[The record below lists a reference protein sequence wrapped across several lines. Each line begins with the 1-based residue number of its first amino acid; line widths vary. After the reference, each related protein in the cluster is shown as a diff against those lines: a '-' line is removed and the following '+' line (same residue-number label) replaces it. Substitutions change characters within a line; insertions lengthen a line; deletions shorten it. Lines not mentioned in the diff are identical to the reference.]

1 MGDDQESYNN
11 LVEERKKLLNL
22 GRNNNQ
28 PLTDAY
34 KL

>member
-1 MGDDQESYNN
+1 MGEDWQKYDN
-11 LVEERKKLLNL
+11 LTEERRKLLSL